1 MGRLFGRKPQAVPQ
15 PAEAAP
21 VPPPVI
27 APAPAVLQA
36 ASSAPIPVPEPV
48 PEPAPDRGAGRA
60 ARRKAQKAETPKADA
75 KRLDP
80 ARGGANTRPKPPLQT
95 LQTPSPET
103 IQPQT
108 PSPETPPAPRPARL
122 TLEDPTPKAARPD
135 MSPPPEPPKT
145 EAPPQGEPAPR
156 PQIGQAA
163 TGQKG
168 FYAGHFGFHSHPFA
182 LMPDPTL
189 ILWSRDHR
197 RAFSVLEYGVVS
209 GAPITL
215 LTGGIGCGKTT
226 LLRELLGRLDDTI
239 TVGLISN
246 AQGGRG
252 ELVQWVLNALGKSFD
267 RKAGYV
273 ALFQELQ
280 DAMIEEYAQ
289 GRRTLLIFDE
299 AQNLSLES
307 LEELRM
313 LTNINTGK
321 DVVLQLVLTGQPELR
336 DMIRTPRLEQ
346 LAQRIA
352 VSYDLQPLDG
362 PTTAEF
368 IRHRLKA
375 AGGTGEEF
383 DPAALDV
390 IHEVTR
396 GVPRLINQ
404 FCDISLLYAWT
415 VDQHRIGPVLLK
427 QVLEDNIFFA
437 VQPPA
442 APAVTAEGQA

>member
-1 MGRLFGRKPQAVPQ
+1 MVPGGPLVWRQAGGGVGTLPGCDRFESRFERRMVRS
-15 PAEAAP
+15 PADGSSP
-21 VPPPVI
+21 STP
-27 APAPAVLQA
+27 
-36 ASSAPIPVPEPV
+36 SSAPSQAADSGADPIR
-48 PEPAPDRGAGRA
+48 PDPIRPGAG
-60 ARRKAQKAETPKADA
+60 
-75 KRLDP
+75 
-80 ARGGANTRPKPPLQT
+80 
-95 LQTPSPET
+95 
-103 IQPQT
+103 
-108 PSPETPPAPRPARL
+108 PR
-122 TLEDPTPKAARPD
+122 
-135 MSPPPEPPKT
+135 
-145 EAPPQGEPAPR
+145 
-156 PQIGQAA
+156 
-163 TGQKG
+163 G
-168 FYAGHFGFHSHPFA
+168 FYGEHYGFHDHPFA
-182 LMPDPTL
+182 LMPDPSL
-189 ILWSRDHR
+189 ILWSRQYR
-197 RAFSVLEYGVVS
+197 RAFAVLEYGVVS

-215 LTGGIGCGKTT
+215 LTGTIGCGKTT
-226 LLRELLGRLDDTI
+226 LVRELLSRLDPGM

-252 ELVQWVLNALGKSFD
+252 DLIQWVLNAIGQSFD

-273 ALFQELQ
+273 ALFQQLQ
-280 DAMIEEYAQ
+280 DVLVTEYAA
-289 GRRTLLIFDE
+289 GRRVLLIFDE
-299 AQNLSLES
+299 AQNLGPES